1 VNPLFAPSR
10 RSRFGWRMHRGER
23 RRRSPGRFPRPITAR
38 PAALGWVC
46 AVLVVAG
53 CTTVVDGRAVS
64 MLYDPLRVGGLPVT
78 GGPSGPREDA
88 PPPTGK
94 VDNTDGGAADKLALL
109 AINDVEQFWQQTYNN
124 FLKGTFTPIHRLISY
139 DSNDPRSLSI
149 CDSDTYHLANAFY
162 CRRDKV
168 MAWDRGV
175 LVPTAQRFFGD
186 MSVDALVAHEYGHAI
201 QQMAGLV
208 NGKTPTIVAE
218 QQADCFSGVY
228 LRWVAEGHSPRFT
241 VSTGDGLDHV
251 LAGVIT
257 IREPVLT
264 PQDAQLIDQ
273 GHGTAADRIS
283 ALGKGFIHD
292 AAACAAIDMD
302 EIKQRRG
309 DLPMSVQ
316 VNPAGEREAGELAI
330 NKDTISALME
340 TLGKIFSPKQPPAL
354 SVDRANCAD
363 AQANPPASYCP
374 ATNTVVVDLPALQKM
389 GAPAN
394 ETNYVRLQGNVVL
407 QGADTALSVVMSR
420 YVLDLERERGLP
432 LDTPAAAV
440 LTACL
445 TGVAHRKMA
454 EPVQLA
460 LGNSLVM
467 TAGNIDEAAAGLLTN
482 GLVASDVN
490 GARVPAGFTRMTAFA
505 FGFLGTEELCY
516 QRLREGSA

>member
-1 VNPLFAPSR
+1 
-10 RSRFGWRMHRGER
+10 MHHRGER
-23 RRRSPGRFPRPITAR
+23 RRRSPGRFPRSITAQA
-38 PAALGWVC
+38 AALAWAC

-64 MLYDPLRVGGLPVT
+64 MLYDPFRVGGLPVT
-78 GGPSGPREDA
+78 GGPSGPRENA
-88 PPPTGK
+88 PMPTGT
-94 VDNTDGGAADKLALL
+94 VSNTDGGAADKLALL

-124 FLKGTFTPIHRLISY
+124 FLKGTFTPIQQLISY
-139 DSNDPRSLSI
+139 DSNDPSSLSI
-149 CDSDTYHLANAFY
+149 CGRDTYHLANTFY
-162 CRRDKV
+162 CRHDKV

-186 MSVDALVAHEYGHAI
+186 MSVSALIAHEYGHAI
-201 QQMAGLV
+201 QHMAGLI
-208 NGKTPTIVAE
+208 NGETPTIVAE
-218 QQADCFSGVY
+218 QQADCFAGVY

-241 VSTGDGLDHV
+241 VSTGDGLDHL
-251 LAGVIT
+251 LAGLIT

-264 PQDAQLIDQ
+264 PEDTEPMEQ
-273 GHGTAADRIS
+273 GHGTAAERVS
-283 ALGKGFIHD
+283 AFGKGFIRD

-302 EIKQRRG
+302 EIKNRRG
-309 DLPMSVQ
+309 DLPTSLQ
-316 VNPAGEREAGELAI
+316 ANPTGEPEAGEVAI
-330 NKDTISALME
+330 NKDTISTLME
-340 TLGKIFSPKQPPAL
+340 TLEKIFSPKQAPAL
-354 SVDRANCAD
+354 SVDRANCPD

-374 ATNTVVVDLPALQKM
+374 GTNTVVVDLPALQKM

-394 ETNYVRLQGNVVL
+394 DSNYVLLQGNVRL

-432 LDTPAAAV
+432 LDTPTAAV

-454 EPVQLA
+454 EPVKLA
-460 LGNSLVM
+460 SGNSLVM
-467 TAGNIDEAAAGLLTN
+467 TAGDIDEAAAGLLTN

-490 GARVPAGFTRMTAFA
+490 GATVPAGFTRMTAFA

>member
-1 VNPLFAPSR
+1 
-10 RSRFGWRMHRGER
+10 MHRGER
-23 RRRSPGRFPRPITAR
+23 RRRSSGRFPRSIAAR
-38 PAALGWVC
+38 AAALGWAC

-78 GGPSGPREDA
+78 GGPSGPRENA

-94 VDNTDGGAADKLALL
+94 VYNTDGGAADKLALL

-124 FLKGTFTPIHRLISY
+124 VLKGTFTPIHQLISY
-139 DSNDPRSLSI
+139 DSNNPSSVSI
-149 CDSDTYHLANAFY
+149 CGRDTYHFANAFY
-162 CRRDKV
+162 CRHDKV

-186 MSVDALVAHEYGHAI
+186 MSVSALIAHEYGHAV

-208 NGKTPTIVAE
+208 NGETPTIVAE
-218 QQADCFSGVY
+218 QQADCFAGVY

-257 IREPVLT
+257 IREPVQT
-264 PQDAQLIDQ
+264 PEDTRLIDQ
-273 GHGTAADRIS
+273 GHGTAADRVS
-283 ALGKGFIHD
+283 AFGKGFIRD

-302 EIKQRRG
+302 EIKHRRG
-309 DLPMSVQ
+309 DLPMSLQ
-316 VNPAGEREAGELAI
+316 VNPTGEPETREVAI
-330 NKDTISALME
+330 NKDTISTLME
-340 TLGKIFSPKQPPAL
+340 TLGKVFSPKQPPAL
-354 SVDRANCAD
+354 SVDRANCPD

-394 ETNYVRLQGNVVL
+394 ESNHVLL

-432 LDTPAAAV
+432 LDTPAAAA

-460 LGNSLVM
+460 SGNSLVM
-467 TAGNIDEAAAGLLTN
+467 TAGDIDEAAAGLLTN

-490 GARVPAGFTRMTAFA
+490 GVRVPAGFTRMTAFA

-516 QRLREGSA
+516 QRLRAGSA